1 MSYQGEI
8 GGRPATVSVFDH
20 PSSFRHPT
28 TWHARAYGLF
38 AANPF
43 GWREFSRDC
52 NKDGS
57 WTVSGGEKITFKYR
71 VLIADGK
78 QSSQELGQRVF
89 RVRRHKVMS
98 RRRWLIAGTLCLSTI
113 LNYINRQTFS
123 MLAPELAKTFH
134 FSHADLSSIFGAFQ
148 LSYALTWLVGGFAL
162 DLIGTRTGLAVAVVW
177 WSVVG
182 MATSLAHSVA
192 SFAILRFLIRH
203 GRRCQLAGRQQSR
216 GGVVPAAR
224 TRHSSSNI

>member
-1 MSYQGEI
+1 
-8 GGRPATVSVFDH
+8 
-20 PSSFRHPT
+20 
-28 TWHARAYGLF
+28 
-38 AANPF
+38 
-43 GWREFSRDC
+43 
-52 NKDGS
+52 
-57 WTVSGGEKITFKYR
+57 
-71 VLIADGK
+71 
-78 QSSQELGQRVF
+78 
-89 RVRRHKVMS
+89 MS

-192 SFAILRFLIRH
+192 SFAILRFLLGIGEGVNWPGASKAVAEWFPPQERGIAVATFDSGSSIGGALAAVSIPWITMRFGWRYAFLISGVLGFGWLALWLLVYPKRPAIAIATKQPTVTEQMSILWATIATAKDM
-203 GRRCQLAGRQQSR
+203 GRRDRSF
-216 GGVVPAAR
+216 
-224 TRHSSSNI
+224 TD